1 MRSVKT
7 DVLLTVDKDV
17 MTKVITLCTTKG
29 GTSKTSLTA
38 SLLSYWH
45 SKKRRVAAVD
55 ADPNCNL
62 TRWLDKGSLS
72 GIPHIAETNEG
83 EIIEAVENI
92 SSDKPNGMAES
103 EGLASQSQRDIV
115 LVDVAG
121 FGNQSMVYAIGIS
134 SFVIIP
140 CRPSEDD
147 VLEALKTKQVVANAA
162 KLTRREIPYKVVLTQ
177 VKAGTLVINHT
188 LKQFEAFNVPLFD
201 TAIASRTI
209 YQTSRFS
216 GETPITAEPQG
227 KAASEIK
234 ALAKEIEVQLSL

>member
-1 MRSVKT
+1 MLSVKT

-17 MTKVITLCTTKG
+17 MTKIITLCTTKG

-45 SKKRRVAAVD
+45 SKKKRVAAVD

-72 GIPHIAETNEG
+72 NIPHVAETDEG

-92 SSDKPNGMAES
+92 SGD
-103 EGLASQSQRDIV
+103 RDLI

-177 VKAGTLVINHT
+177 VKTGTLVIDHT
-188 LKQFEAFNVPLFD
+188 LKQFQAFNVPLFD

-216 GETPITAEPQG
+216 GETPVTAEPQG
-227 KAASEIK
+227 KAAKEIK

>member
-1 MRSVKT
+1 MLSVKT
-7 DVLLTVDKDV
+7 DVLLIVDKDV
-17 MTKVITLCTTKG
+17 MTKIITLCTTKG

-45 SKKRRVAAVD
+45 SKKKRVAAVD

-72 GIPHIAETNEG
+72 NIPHVAETDEG

-92 SSDKPNGMAES
+92 SGD
-103 EGLASQSQRDIV
+103 RDLI

-177 VKAGTLVINHT
+177 VKAGTLVIDHT
-188 LKQFEAFNVPLFD
+188 LKQFQAFNVPLFD

-227 KAASEIK
+227 KAAKEIK
-234 ALAKEIEVQLSL
+234 ALAKEIEVQLSLLP

>member
-1 MRSVKT
+1 MLPVKT
-7 DVLLTVDKDV
+7 DVLLALGKDV

-45 SKKRRVAAVD
+45 SQKRRVAAVD

-72 GIPHIAETNEG
+72 DIPHVAETNEG
-83 EIIEAVENI
+83 EIIGAVENI
-92 SSDKPNGMAES
+92 SGD
-103 EGLASQSQRDIV
+103 RDLI

-162 KLTRREIPYKVVLTQ
+162 KLTRREIPYNVVLTQ
-177 VKAGTLVINHT
+177 VKAGTLVIDHT
-188 LKQFEAFNVPLFD
+188 LKQFQAFNVPLFD

-227 KAASEIK
+227 KAAKEIK
-234 ALAKEIEVQLSL
+234 ALAKEIEVQLCL

>member
-1 MRSVKT
+1 
-7 DVLLTVDKDV
+7 
-17 MTKVITLCTTKG
+17 MTKIITLCTTKG

-62 TRWLDKGSLS
+62 TRWLDKGSLAD
-72 GIPHIAETNEG
+72 IPHVAETNEG

-92 SSDKPNGMAES
+92 SID
-103 EGLASQSQRDIV
+103 RDLV

-177 VKAGTLVINHT
+177 VKAGTLVVNHT

-227 KAASEIK
+227 KAAKEIK
-234 ALAKEIEVQLSL
+234 ALAKEIELELGL

>member
-1 MRSVKT
+1 MLSVKT

-17 MTKVITLCTTKG
+17 MTKIITLCTTKG

-45 SKKRRVAAVD
+45 SKKKRVAAVD

-72 GIPHIAETNEG
+72 DIPHVAETDEG

-92 SSDKPNGMAES
+92 SGD
-103 EGLASQSQRDIV
+103 RDLI

-134 SFVIIP
+134 SFVMIP

-177 VKAGTLVINHT
+177 VKAGTLVIDHT
-188 LKQFEAFNVPLFD
+188 LKQFQAFNVPLFD

-227 KAASEIK
+227 KAAKEIK
-234 ALAKEIEVQLSL
+234 ALAKEIEVQLSLWS

>member
-1 MRSVKT
+1 M
-7 DVLLTVDKDV
+7 LLAVNKDR

-72 GIPHIAETNEG
+72 DLRHVAETNEG

-92 SSDKPNGMAES
+92 STD
-103 EGLASQSQRDIV
+103 RDLV

-147 VLEALKTKQVVANAA
+147 VLEALKTKQVVTNAA

-188 LKQFEAFNVPLFD
+188 HKQFQAFNVPLFD

-227 KAASEIK
+227 KAAKEIA

>member
-1 MRSVKT
+1 MLSVKT
-7 DVLLTVDKDV
+7 DILLAVNKDE

-45 SKKRRVAAVD
+45 SQKRRVAAVD

-62 TRWLDKGSLS
+62 TRWLNKGSLKD
-72 GIPHIAETNEG
+72 IPHKAETNEG

-92 SSDKPNGMAES
+92 S
-103 EGLASQSQRDIV
+103 RDCDLV

-134 SFVIIP
+134 SLVIIP
-140 CRPSEDD
+140 SRPSEDD
-147 VLEALKTKQVVANAA
+147 VLEALKTKQVVLSAA
-162 KLTRREIPYKVVLTQ
+162 KLTRRDIPYKVVLTQ
-177 VKAGTLVINHT
+177 VKAGTLVVDHT
-188 LKQFEAFNVPLFD
+188 LKQFQAFNVPLFT

-227 KAASEIK
+227 KAAIEIT

>member
-1 MRSVKT
+1 MLSVKT
-7 DVLLTVDKDV
+7 DVLLTVNKDV

-45 SKKRRVAAVD
+45 SKKRKVAAVD

-72 GIPHIAETNEG
+72 DLPHVAETNEG

-92 SSDKPNGMAES
+92 SGD
-103 EGLASQSQRDIV
+103 RDLV

-188 LKQFEAFNVPLFD
+188 LRQFEAFSVPLFD

-227 KAASEIK
+227 KAATEIK

>member
-1 MRSVKT
+1 
-7 DVLLTVDKDV
+7 
-17 MTKVITLCTTKG
+17 MTKIITLCTTKG

-45 SKKRRVAAVD
+45 SKKKRVAAVD

-72 GIPHIAETNEG
+72 DIPHVAETDEG

-92 SSDKPNGMAES
+92 SGD
-103 EGLASQSQRDIV
+103 RDLI

-177 VKAGTLVINHT
+177 VKTGTLVIDHT
-188 LKQFEAFNVPLFD
+188 LKQFQAFNVPLFD
-201 TAIASRTI
+201 TEIASRTI

-227 KAASEIK
+227 KAAKEIK

>member
-1 MRSVKT
+1 MLNAVN
-7 DVLLTVDKDV
+7 KDV
-17 MTKVITLCTTKG
+17 MTKIITLCTTKG

-45 SKKRRVAAVD
+45 SKKRRIAAVD

-62 TRWLDKGSLS
+62 TRWLDKGTLTD
-72 GIPHIAETNEG
+72 IPHVAETNEG

-92 SSDKPNGMAES
+92 SGD
-103 EGLASQSQRDIV
+103 RDLV

-147 VLEALKTKQVVANAA
+147 VLEALKTKQVVTNAA

-177 VKAGTLVINHT
+177 VKAGTLVVNHT

-216 GETPITAEPQG
+216 GETPITAEPLG
-227 KAASEIK
+227 KAAKEIK
-234 ALAKEIEVQLSL
+234 ALAKEIEVQLGL

>member
-1 MRSVKT
+1 M
-7 DVLLTVDKDV
+7 LLTVNKDV
-17 MTKVITLCTTKG
+17 MTKIITLCTTKG

-62 TRWLDKGSLS
+62 TRWLDKGTLTD
-72 GIPHIAETNEG
+72 IPHVAETNEG

-92 SSDKPNGMAES
+92 SND
-103 EGLASQSQRDIV
+103 RDLV

-147 VLEALKTKQVVANAA
+147 VLEALKTKQVVTNAA

-177 VKAGTLVINHT
+177 VKAGTLVVNHT

-227 KAASEIK
+227 KAAKEIK

>member
-1 MRSVKT
+1 MLSVKT
-7 DVLLTVDKDV
+7 DVLSTVDKDV
-17 MTKVITLCTTKG
+17 MTKIITLCTTKG

-45 SKKRRVAAVD
+45 SKKKRVAAVD

-72 GIPHIAETNEG
+72 NIPHVAETDEG

-92 SSDKPNGMAES
+92 SGD
-103 EGLASQSQRDIV
+103 RDLI

-177 VKAGTLVINHT
+177 VKTGTLVIDHT
-188 LKQFEAFNVPLFD
+188 LKQFQAFNVPLFD

-216 GETPITAEPQG
+216 GETPVTAEPQG
-227 KAASEIK
+227 KAAKEIK

>member
-1 MRSVKT
+1 MLSVKT

-17 MTKVITLCTTKG
+17 MTKIITLCTTKG

-45 SKKRRVAAVD
+45 SKKKRVAAVD

-72 GIPHIAETNEG
+72 DIPHVAETDEG

-92 SSDKPNGMAES
+92 SGE
-103 EGLASQSQRDIV
+103 RDLI

-134 SFVIIP
+134 SLVIIP

-177 VKAGTLVINHT
+177 VKTGTLVIDHT
-188 LKQFEAFNVPLFD
+188 LKQFQAFNVPLFD

-227 KAASEIK
+227 KAAKEIK

>member
-7 DVLLTVDKDV
+7 DVLLTVNKDV

-45 SKKRRVAAVD
+45 SEKRRVAAVD

-72 GIPHIAETNEG
+72 DIPHVAETNEG

-92 SSDKPNGMAES
+92 SGD
-103 EGLASQSQRDIV
+103 RDLV

-147 VLEALKTKQVVANAA
+147 VLEALKTKQVVTNAA

-177 VKAGTLVINHT
+177 VKTGTLVIDHT

-216 GETPITAEPQG
+216 GETPITVEPQG
-227 KAASEIK
+227 KAAKEITE
-234 ALAKEIEVQLSL
+234 LAKEIEVQLNL

>member
-1 MRSVKT
+1 MLSVKT

-17 MTKVITLCTTKG
+17 MTKIITLCTTKG

-45 SKKRRVAAVD
+45 SKKKRVAAVD

-72 GIPHIAETNEG
+72 DIPHVAETDEG

-92 SSDKPNGMAES
+92 SGD
-103 EGLASQSQRDIV
+103 RDLI

-177 VKAGTLVINHT
+177 VKAGTLVIDHT
-188 LKQFEAFNVPLFD
+188 LKQFQAFNVPLFD
-201 TAIASRTI
+201 TEIVSRTI

-227 KAASEIK
+227 KAAKEIK

>member
-1 MRSVKT
+1 M
-7 DVLLTVDKDV
+7 LLALGKDV
-17 MTKVITLCTTKG
+17 MTKIITLCTTKG

-45 SKKRRVAAVD
+45 SQKRRVAAVD

-72 GIPHIAETNEG
+72 DIPHVAETNEG

-92 SSDKPNGMAES
+92 SGD
-103 EGLASQSQRDIV
+103 RDLI

-121 FGNQSMVYAIGIS
+121 FGNQAMVYAIGIS

-162 KLTRREIPYKVVLTQ
+162 KLTRREIPYNVVLTQ
-177 VKAGTLVINHT
+177 VKAGTLVIDHT
-188 LKQFEAFNVPLFD
+188 LKQFQAFNVPLFD

-227 KAASEIK
+227 KAAKEIK
-234 ALAKEIEVQLSL
+234 ALAKEIEVQLCL

>member
-1 MRSVKT
+1 MLSVKT

-17 MTKVITLCTTKG
+17 MTKIITLCTTKG

-45 SKKRRVAAVD
+45 SKKKRVAAVD

-72 GIPHIAETNEG
+72 DIPHVAETDEG

-92 SSDKPNGMAES
+92 SGD
-103 EGLASQSQRDIV
+103 RDLI

-177 VKAGTLVINHT
+177 VKTGTLVIDHT
-188 LKQFEAFNVPLFD
+188 LKQFQAFNVPLFD
-201 TAIASRTI
+201 TEIASRTI

-227 KAASEIK
+227 KAAKEIK

>member
-1 MRSVKT
+1 MLNALDR
-7 DVLLTVDKDV
+7 DV
-17 MTKVITLCTTKG
+17 MTKIVTLCTTKG

-45 SKKRRVAAVD
+45 GKKKRVAAVD

-62 TRWLDKGSLS
+62 TRWLDKGGLS
-72 GIPHIAETNEG
+72 DIPHVAETNEG

-92 SSDKPNGMAES
+92 SSE
-103 EGLASQSQRDIV
+103 RDLV

-177 VKAGTLVINHT
+177 VKTGTLVIDHT
-188 LKQFEAFNVPLFD
+188 MKQFEAFSVPLFD

-216 GETPITAEPQG
+216 GETPITVEPQG
-227 KAASEIK
+227 KAAKEII

>member
-1 MRSVKT
+1 MLSVKT

-17 MTKVITLCTTKG
+17 MTKIITLCTTKG

-45 SKKRRVAAVD
+45 SKKKRVAAVD

-72 GIPHIAETNEG
+72 DIPHVAETDEG

-92 SSDKPNGMAES
+92 SGD
-103 EGLASQSQRDIV
+103 RDLI

-134 SFVIIP
+134 SLVIIP

-177 VKAGTLVINHT
+177 VKTGTLVIDHT
-188 LKQFEAFNVPLFD
+188 LKQFQAFNVPLFD
-201 TAIASRTI
+201 TEIASRTI

-216 GETPITAEPQG
+216 GQTPITAEPQG
-227 KAASEIK
+227 KAAKEIK
-234 ALAKEIEVQLSL
+234 ALAKEIEVQLSLWS

>member
-1 MRSVKT
+1 
-7 DVLLTVDKDV
+7 

-72 GIPHIAETNEG
+72 DLPHVAETNEG

-92 SSDKPNGMAES
+92 SDN
-103 EGLASQSQRDIV
+103 RDLV

-227 KAASEIK
+227 KAAKEIK
-234 ALAKEIEVQLSL
+234 ALAKEIEIQLSL

>member
-1 MRSVKT
+1 
-7 DVLLTVDKDV
+7 

-72 GIPHIAETNEG
+72 DLRHVAETNEG

-92 SSDKPNGMAES
+92 STD
-103 EGLASQSQRDIV
+103 RDLV

-147 VLEALKTKQVVANAA
+147 VLEALKTKQVVTNAA

-188 LKQFEAFNVPLFD
+188 HKQFQAFNVPLFD

-227 KAASEIK
+227 KAAKEIA

>member
-1 MRSVKT
+1 M
-7 DVLLTVDKDV
+7 LLTVNKDV

-45 SKKRRVAAVD
+45 SKKKRVTAVD

-62 TRWLDKGSLS
+62 TRWLDKGSLLD
-72 GIPHIAETNEG
+72 IPHVAETNEG

-92 SSDKPNGMAES
+92 SED
-103 EGLASQSQRDIV
+103 RDIV

-147 VLEALKTKQVVANAA
+147 VLEALK

-227 KAASEIK
+227 KAAKEIK
-234 ALAKEIEVQLSL
+234 ALAKEIEVQLGL

>member
-1 MRSVKT
+1 MMLSVKT

-17 MTKVITLCTTKG
+17 MTKIITLCTTKG

-45 SKKRRVAAVD
+45 SKKKRVAAVD

-72 GIPHIAETNEG
+72 DIPHVAETDEG

-92 SSDKPNGMAES
+92 SGD
-103 EGLASQSQRDIV
+103 RDLI

-177 VKAGTLVINHT
+177 VKAGTLVIDHT
-188 LKQFEAFNVPLFD
+188 LKQFQAFNVPLFD

-227 KAASEIK
+227 KAAKEIK

>member
-1 MRSVKT
+1 M
-7 DVLLTVDKDV
+7 LLTVNLYV

-38 SLLSYWH
+38 SLLSYWN

-62 TRWLDKGSLS
+62 TRWLDKGSLCDL
-72 GIPHIAETNEG
+72 PHVAETNEG

-92 SSDKPNGMAES
+92 SED
-103 EGLASQSQRDIV
+103 RDLV

>member
-1 MRSVKT
+1 MRLVKT
-7 DVLLTVDKDV
+7 DVLNAVNKDA

-45 SKKRRVAAVD
+45 NKKRKVAAVD

-62 TRWLDKGSLS
+62 TRWLDKGSLFD
-72 GIPHIAETNEG
+72 IPHVVETNEG

-92 SSDKPNGMAES
+92 SKD
-103 EGLASQSQRDIV
+103 RDIV

-188 LKQFEAFNVPLFD
+188 LKQFEAFNVPLFN

-216 GETPITAEPQG
+216 GETPITAEPQS
-227 KAASEIK
+227 KAAKEIG
-234 ALAKEIEVQLSL
+234 ALAKEIEVQLCL

>member
-1 MRSVKT
+1 
-7 DVLLTVDKDV
+7 

-72 GIPHIAETNEG
+72 DLRHVAETNEG

-92 SSDKPNGMAES
+92 STD
-103 EGLASQSQRDIV
+103 RDLV

-147 VLEALKTKQVVANAA
+147 VLEALKTKQVVTNAA

-177 VKAGTLVINHT
+177 VKAGTLVVNHT
-188 LKQFEAFNVPLFD
+188 HKQFQAFNVPLFD

-227 KAASEIK
+227 KAAKEIT

>member
-1 MRSVKT
+1 MLSVKT

-17 MTKVITLCTTKG
+17 MTKIITLCTTKG

-45 SKKRRVAAVD
+45 SKKKRVAAVD

-72 GIPHIAETNEG
+72 DIPHVAETDEG

-92 SSDKPNGMAES
+92 SGD
-103 EGLASQSQRDIV
+103 RDLI

-134 SFVIIP
+134 SLVIIP

-177 VKAGTLVINHT
+177 VKTGTLVIDHT
-188 LKQFEAFNVPLFD
+188 LKQFQAFNVPLFD

-227 KAASEIK
+227 KAAKEIK

>member
-1 MRSVKT
+1 
-7 DVLLTVDKDV
+7 

-62 TRWLDKGSLS
+62 TRWLDKGTLTD
-72 GIPHIAETNEG
+72 IPHVAETNEG

-92 SSDKPNGMAES
+92 SGDKPDGITT
-103 EGLASQSQRDIV
+103 QRDLV

-121 FGNQSMVYAIGIS
+121 FRNQSMVYAIGIS

-147 VLEALKTKQVVANAA
+147 VLEALKTKQVVTNAA
-162 KLTRREIPYKVVLTQ
+162 KLTRRDIPYKVVLTQ
-177 VKAGTLVINHT
+177 VKAGTLVVKHT

-216 GETPITAEPQG
+216 GETPITAEPHG
-227 KAASEIK
+227 KAAKEIK
-234 ALAKEIEVQLSL
+234 ALAKEIEVQLGL

>member
-1 MRSVKT
+1 
-7 DVLLTVDKDV
+7 

-45 SKKRRVAAVD
+45 SNKKRVAAVD

-72 GIPHIAETNEG
+72 DIPHVAETNEG

-92 SSDKPNGMAES
+92 SSD
-103 EGLASQSQRDIV
+103 RDLV

-147 VLEALKTKQVVANAA
+147 VLEALKTKQVVTNAA
-162 KLTRREIPYKVVLTQ
+162 KLTRREIPYKIVLTQ

-227 KAASEIK
+227 KAAKEIK
-234 ALAKEIEVQLSL
+234 ALAQEIEVQLGL

>member
-1 MRSVKT
+1 
-7 DVLLTVDKDV
+7 
-17 MTKVITLCTTKG
+17 MTKIITLCTTKG

-45 SKKRRVAAVD
+45 SKKKRVAAVD

-72 GIPHIAETNEG
+72 DIPHVAETDEG

-92 SSDKPNGMAES
+92 SGD
-103 EGLASQSQRDIV
+103 RDLI

-177 VKAGTLVINHT
+177 VKAGTLVIDHT
-188 LKQFEAFNVPLFD
+188 LKQFQAFNVPLFD
-201 TAIASRTI
+201 TEIASRTI

-227 KAASEIK
+227 KAAKEIK

>member
-1 MRSVKT
+1 M
-7 DVLLTVDKDV
+7 LFTVDKDV
-17 MTKVITLCTTKG
+17 MTKAITLCTTKG

-38 SLLSYWH
+38 SLLSHWH

-62 TRWLDKGSLS
+62 THWLDKGSLS
-72 GIPHIAETNEG
+72 NIAHVAETNEG

-92 SSDKPNGMAES
+92 SSD
-103 EGLASQSQRDIV
+103 RDLV

-147 VLEALKTKQVVANAA
+147 VLEAL
-162 KLTRREIPYKVVLTQ
+162 TQ
-177 VKAGTLVINHT
+177 VKAGTLVVDHT
-188 LKQFEAFNVPLFD
+188 LKQFAAFHVPLFD

-227 KAASEIK
+227 KAAKEIK
-234 ALAKEIEVQLSL
+234 ALAKEIEVQLGL